1 MESELQMS
9 WVYFQSSGQIFYR
22 GALVGTGYAGFGEGV
37 NNPEDEAIPNVGPI
51 PAGLY
56 TIGPCFT
63 HPKAGPM
70 TMRLTPLEGTNTFGR
85 DGFLIH
91 GDTASMDHTASH
103 GCIIMPHPVR
113 VTVATSNDRTL
124 TVTV

>member
-1 MESELQMS
+1 MS

-37 NNPEDEAIPNVGPI
+37 NNPEDETIPNVGPI
-51 PAGLY
+51 PVGNY
-56 TIGPCFT
+56 TIGPAFT
-63 HPKAGPM
+63 HPTAGPI
-70 TMRLTPLEGTNTFGR
+70 TMCLTPLEGTNTFGR